1 MSKTLIK
8 IKATVDEKLQRF
20 SKLIDIVKG
29 RQDSQVRAGVILNPI
44 KPSTTT
50 NLTSNQ
56 VDFIAISKSIT
67 KYFPEFKG
75 LEDFAD
81 EFLLASISKEGCG
94 VDRMIQYEQAIGE
107 KRIMQLGLRP
117 QDQQKDKQKT
127 MKE

>member
-1 MSKTLIK
+1 MSKTITK
-8 IKATVDEKLQRF
+8 IKATVGDKLQRF

-56 VDFIAISKSIT
+56 VDFIAISKSIV

-81 EFLLASISKEGCG
+81 EFLLASISKEGWG

-107 KRIMQLGLRP
+107 KRIMQLGLR
-117 QDQQKDKQKT
+117 QQERKGDSDVK
-127 MKE
+127 

>member
-1 MSKTLIK
+1 MSKTITK
-8 IKATVDEKLQRF
+8 IKATVDDKLQRF

-56 VDFIAISKSIT
+56 VDFIAISMSIVE
-67 KYFPEFKG
+67 YFPEFKG
-75 LEDFAD
+75 LKEFAD
-81 EFLLASISKEGCG
+81 EFLLASISKEGWG